1 MTEPIT
7 RMYENETRAR
17 DVAAE
22 LRRQGFSSERIN
34 LVGPSAVTAPL
45 SNGAEQGRDEVR
57 AAIEKGGVPKGSV
70 NAYADGVRNGHA
82 VISVAPPFGAGR
94 RATAILESF
103 DPIKSVVSEPAREI
117 ADVAEAVRP
126 ANDPPVTSD
135 EAMTNFS
142 GDEGPVIEDVAA
154 PFSDWLKLPLLIDS
168 ATPFSSWMKL
178 SILSGDATPLSSWLK
193 LPVLMTSA
201 APMSQRLGW
210 PVLWKHPVSASDRS
224 DNVSDHSIH

>member
-1 MTEPIT
+1 MK
-7 RMYENETRAR
+7 
-17 DVAAE
+17 
-22 LRRQGFSSERIN
+22 S
-34 LVGPSAVTAPL
+34 APL
-45 SNGAEQGRDEVR
+45 SKR
-57 AAIEKGGVPKGSV
+57 AASRKAPSTLMRTACG
-70 NAYADGVRNGHA
+70 NGHA

-154 PFSDWLKLPLLIDS
+154 PIFRLAEASASHRLGDPLL
-168 ATPFSSWMKL
+168 
-178 SILSGDATPLSSWLK
+178 
-193 LPVLMTSA
+193 
-201 APMSQRLGW
+201 
-210 PVLWKHPVSASDRS
+210 
-224 DNVSDHSIH
+224 